1 MKMLGGLQCFSIPKC
16 QLRSRDGI
24 AGEAVGKFFI
34 SLNLVVSKFTRVS
47 GCNLTSRSQNLPEAH
62 LA

>member
-16 QLRSRDGI
+16 QLRLVI
-24 AGEAVGKFFI
+24 FFI
-34 SLNLVVSKFTRVS
+34 SLNLVVSRFTRVS

-62 LA
+62 LS